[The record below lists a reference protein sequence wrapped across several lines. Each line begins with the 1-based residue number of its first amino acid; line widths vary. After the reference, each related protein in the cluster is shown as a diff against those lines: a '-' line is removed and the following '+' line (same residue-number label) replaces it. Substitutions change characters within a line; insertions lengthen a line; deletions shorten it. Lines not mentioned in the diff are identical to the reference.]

1 MVGGKGAKSGWRD
14 GFKGAI
20 GQSLRARNVAAGDQI
35 AEIVESTQ
43 ISLKG
48 RVRLSNDFVD
58 LRFVSYFGP
67 VVRSDKSHTTDQQHA
82 NADDHRV
89 HGHTDNRA
97 NRGDDGRS
105 DP

>member
-1 MVGGKGAKSGWRD
+1 MVGGKGAKSRWRD
-14 GFKGAI
+14 GFESAI

-43 ISLKG
+43 IAFEG
-48 RVRLSNDFVD
+48 RVRPSNDFVD

-82 NADDHRV
+82 NADDHGV
-89 HGHTDNRA
+89 HCHADDRA